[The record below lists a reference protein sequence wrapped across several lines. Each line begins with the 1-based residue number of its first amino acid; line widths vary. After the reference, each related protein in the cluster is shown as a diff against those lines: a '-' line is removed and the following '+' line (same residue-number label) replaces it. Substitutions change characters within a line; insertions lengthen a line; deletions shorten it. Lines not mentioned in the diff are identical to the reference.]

1 MPDATDQRNDSDVMY
16 GHFARVVSGPHEGR
30 YGVLDYVESTGK
42 DGYPDRVIFRT
53 RDDEAELLT
62 VKYTDLRPAP
72 AGLR

>member
-1 MPDATDQRNDSDVMY
+1 MPDQNDRRNDNDVMY
-16 GHFARVVSGPHEGR
+16 GHFAHIVSGPHEGR
-30 YGVLDYVESTGK
+30 YGVLDYVETTGK
-42 DGYPDRVIFRT
+42 DGFPDKVQVRT